1 MAQELK
7 VNSLTINEL
16 ESFEVYEYLKNAG
29 LIEGDELYTLS
40 LDELKSKFNNIY
52 TKAQIDAME
61 YITIEDIDTI
71 CGGAISYADEVK
83 F

>member
-29 LIEGDELYTLS
+29 LIKEDELYTLS
-40 LDELKSKFNNIY
+40 LDELKSRFNNIY
-52 TKAQIDAME
+52 TKTQIDAME
-61 YITIEDIDTI
+61 YITTEDIDTI
-71 CGGAISYADEVK
+71 CNGAISYADEVK